1 MLILKSL
8 YIPLVIHSSVGSRGM
23 VLELGISLLALLLK
37 SCVALVIPCS
47 SLELY
52 FLYLFSHQVFTEML
66 LHTYVHIHTHII
78 LTENS
83 VSGTP
88 GT

>member
-1 MLILKSL
+1 
-8 YIPLVIHSSVGSRGM
+8 M

-52 FLYLFSHQVFTEML
+52 FLYLFRRKGLDLSALNLML
-66 LHTYVHIHTHII
+66 A
-78 LTENS
+78 
-83 VSGTP
+83 GKP
-88 GT
+88 